1 MTKYWRDEKRLLYI
15 RNLKSASSSIV
26 HFLRRNQL
34 RFDTFTYLDHDDKPF
49 NKGFFGIYSP
59 EEIDINHYRFIFMIV
74 RDPFKR
80 AWSAYTHLKQVNAN
94 RLKNQNPNQEL
105 PTFKLW
111 ETFEDFLKCHIEIN
125 NLVDRRVDMHMKTQ
139 SSYLNDFKK
148 LYPDQDVYIDKVSN
162 LDNFYKFLH
171 EQYPSNISVERETAR
186 RNVGEGRRYD
196 TSYIDNYTKIA
207 RDLVLERYAEDFDNF
222 NFSKDLKLNE

>member
-1 MTKYWRDEKRLLYI
+1 MSKLWRDEKRILYI

-26 HFLRRNQL
+26 RFLKYNQL
-34 RFDTFTYLDHDDKPF
+34 RFDTFTYLDSDDKPF
-49 NKGFFGIYSP
+49 NKGFLGLYSP

-80 AWSAYTHLKQVNAN
+80 AWSAYTHLKQVNEN
-94 RLKNQNPNQEL
+94 RLKNKNTEN

-148 LYPDQDVYIDKVSN
+148 LYPDQNVYIDKVNN
-162 LDNFYKFLH
+162 LDNFYKFVH
-171 EQYPSNISVERETAR
+171 EQYPSNISVERDTGKA
-186 RNVGEGRRYD
+186 NVGEGRRYD
-196 TSYIDNYTKIA
+196 TSYIDNYTKTT